1 MPASVDSFFDD
12 YARLYTAGDV
22 KGVTNLCHCP
32 FVAIRRGEAIHMP
45 DRGAVWDHFASAIA
59 AYRRAA
65 HAETWKPV
73 EIDSRHPRRALRLRD
88 RALECAR
95 CGRAG
100 DSRHL
105 VELPTARHVGR
116 VALAFVHESLLSRAG
131 LPAHRF
137 IRKARKTAS
146 HPTRRGLA
154 ARYLFGARRTGRSAN
169 GRRVGNR
176 SHRQLPR
183 IFWVAQSE

>member
-32 FVAIRRGEAIHMP
+32 FVAVRRGEAIHMP

-73 EIDSRHPRRALRLRD
+73 EIDSRNLGEHSVFATVHWNALDADGQVIRD
-88 RALECAR
+88 TWSSYQL
-95 CGRAG
+95 
-100 DSRHL
+100 
-105 VELPTARHVGR
+105 
-116 VALAFVHESLLSRAG
+116 LATSDGWRLLSYTN
-131 LPAHRF
+131 HF
-137 IRKARKTAS
+137 
-146 HPTRRGLA
+146 
-154 ARYLFGARRTGRSAN
+154 
-169 GRRVGNR
+169 
-176 SHRQLPR
+176 
-183 IFWVAQSE
+183 